1 MTPRTLAITD
11 LLQGYLHQ
19 VGFREREIQR
29 RLREETLR
37 LQGASMLLAPEQGAF
52 MALLVRLL
60 RVERYIEIGTFTG
73 YSALAVALSLG
84 ASGRVVT
91 CDIDPDNTR
100 IARRYWE
107 EAGVADRI
115 ELILGPALST
125 LEAMLPAGRGEFD
138 MAFIDADKENLI
150 AYYERCLSLVRPGG
164 LILVDNTLWGGA
176 VADPLDREASTETIR
191 AFNAAVQADAR
202 VDMVLLPIGDGLMLA
217 APR

>member
-11 LLQGYLHQ
+11 LLQAYLHQ

-29 RLREETLR
+29 RLRQETLS

-52 MALLVRLL
+52 MALLARLL

-125 LEAMLPAGRGEFD
+125 LDAMLPTGRGEFD

-164 LILVDNTLWGGA
+164 LILVDNTLWGGS
-176 VADPLDREASTETIR
+176 VAEPLDRDASTEAIR
-191 AFNAAVQADAR
+191 AFNASVQADAR
-202 VDMVLLPIGDGLMLA
+202 VDMVLLPIGDGLTLA